1 MRRLAI
7 ASLLLIAAAC
17 ATPRPGTGSTSS
29 LPGHG
34 AISIQIIPNPIVARR
49 VSGNTYDFPFEV
61 VVRETGGRTVNVDR
75 VSADV
80 YAVGGIHV
88 ASESYSAADIRNLGY
103 PTTLAANSEVRYRFT
118 PRKSVGDERLFGGVY
133 AELHV
138 DATDDTGTP
147 TRATT
152 TVTVTR

>member
-1 MRRLAI
+1 MKRIALAF
-7 ASLLLIAAAC
+7 LTLIVAAC
-17 ATPRPGTGSTSS
+17 ATPKPGTGSTSS
-29 LPGHG
+29 VPGHG
-34 AISIQIIPNPIVARR
+34 SITIQIIPNPIVATR
-49 VSGNTYDFPFEV
+49 VRGNTYEFPFEV

-80 YAVGGIHV
+80 YAIGGVRV
-88 ASESYSAADIRNLGY
+88 ASESYNTVDIQNLGY
-103 PTTLAANSEVRYRFT
+103 STTIPANGTLRYRFA
-118 PRKSVGDERLFGGVY
+118 PRKSVGDKRLFGGVY

>member
-17 ATPRPGTGSTSS
+17 ASPRPGTGSTSS
-29 LPGHG
+29 IPGHG
-34 AISIQIIPNPIVARR
+34 AISVQIIPNPIVARN

-61 VVRETGGRTVNVDR
+61 VVRETGGRSVNVDR
-75 VSADV
+75 FSADV
-80 YAVGGIHV
+80 YAVGGIHT
-88 ASESYSAADIRNLGY
+88 ASKSYSAADIRNLGY
-103 PTTLAANSEVRYRFT
+103 PTSVAANSEVRYRLT
-118 PRKSVGDERLFGGVY
+118 PHQTVGDERLFIGVY
-133 AELHV
+133 AVLHV

-152 TVTVTR
+152 TITVTR